1 MLHYPHLVISEDR
14 FDWIYSL
21 STELEPKATIY
32 LWGRHQQDI
41 KDSWAARLKAKE
53 LQTNG
58 DSISLES
65 MCLPLMKQYPR
76 IHCFFTFYI
85 DAYLMTGR
93 LKEAQELVQKRKQ
106 WMIKHPYKIISI
118 EAIELGARDSLLKSV
133 NGYTYKQSMG
143 DWISSMRT
151 LQFYEIDIQNKI
163 DTGFVFK
170 GRRKKKQ

>member
-58 DSISLES
+58 NSISLEL

-170 GRRKKKQ
+170 ARRKRKQ

>member
-1 MLHYPHLVISEDR
+1 MLYYPRLVIPEDR

-21 STELEPKATIY
+21 STEIESKAILY

-41 KDSWAARLKAKE
+41 KDTWSARLKAKE

-58 DSISLES
+58 DGVSLES
-65 MCLPLMKQYPR
+65 MCLPLIKQYPR
-76 IHCFFTFYI
+76 IQCFFTYYI

-93 LKEAQELVQKRKQ
+93 LNEAKELVQKRKQ
-106 WMIKHPYKIISI
+106 WMIKHPYKIMSI

-133 NGYTYKQSMG
+133 DGYVYKQSMS

-151 LQFYEIDIQNKI
+151 LQYYEIDIQNKI
-163 DTGFVFK
+163 DSGFVFK